1 LIQSTVT
8 TFAATTASELET
20 LREMIAGSGA
30 SAASSDL
37 ANHRSGIVQI
47 LLERL
52 QRHVTTPFGILQ
64 KQRTRVAVQLWQNPL
79 QCKLYQPSL
88 RKGRRSRSNPP
99 GVAGILF
106 DDDDD
111 NPPHRNEQRFLP
123 RHAYPTTEHENGCTS
138 FIAKYAQKP
147 STRIPPEPPAFLTR
161 LAKRRKQSH
170 AFPASP
176 AGNDPADGSS
186 SSVPSFQATQN
197 KTWIPTPSPMDYQR
211 QLEQDLHEE
220 TALLATQ
227 MVASNELDGVRQME
241 TRMVE
246 ITTLIGQ
253 FSNLVQDQQEQVL
266 QVQTSARETKQ
277 NMERGREHLVD
288 ATERTRQSRHYKAWL
303 IFGMTLILLFFHTL
317 RN

>member
-1 LIQSTVT
+1 
-8 TFAATTASELET
+8 
-20 LREMIAGSGA
+20 
-30 SAASSDL
+30 
-37 ANHRSGIVQI
+37 
-47 LLERL
+47 
-52 QRHVTTPFGILQ
+52 
-64 KQRTRVAVQLWQNPL
+64 
-79 QCKLYQPSL
+79 
-88 RKGRRSRSNPP
+88 
-99 GVAGILF
+99 
-106 DDDDD
+106 
-111 NPPHRNEQRFLP
+111 
-123 RHAYPTTEHENGCTS
+123 
-138 FIAKYAQKP
+138 
-147 STRIPPEPPAFLTR
+147 
-161 LAKRRKQSH
+161 
-170 AFPASP
+170 
-176 AGNDPADGSS
+176 
-186 SSVPSFQATQN
+186 
-197 KTWIPTPSPMDYQR
+197 MDYQR